1 MWFIQLLPIL
11 FLATRPAERFPL
23 LLALG
28 AAVAAHVLAASVPEG
43 GKYAMASK
51 LTGWTTID
59 SFLLFFVYFYCG
71 HRFRD
76 RIFAFARWLGRH
88 WRTAVIGLIA
98 WAIVEQLAVMRGLPE
113 TPGATLLFG
122 LAGGVAV
129 IAVAVILDRA
139 AVAVARLLR
148 TKLAHHLSLLLRAD
162 GGRPRLADQDGL
174 DRRRRRHVPCRRS
187 GGGGDAARRERA
199 RAPHRLRLSL
209 HPPLLGSTGPA
220 QATRRGPPCIV
231 T

>member
-1 MWFIQLLPIL
+1 
-11 FLATRPAERFPL
+11 
-23 LLALG
+23 
-28 AAVAAHVLAASVPEG
+28 
-43 GKYAMASK
+43 
-51 LTGWTTID
+51 
-59 SFLLFFVYFYCG
+59 YCG

-139 AVAVARLLR
+139 RRLRWLAYCARNSLIIYLSFFAPMAAARALLIRTGWIVDVGVMSLVVAVAAVATPLAASALVRR
-148 TKLAHHLSLLLRAD
+148 TVFDFLYT
-162 GGRPRLADQDGL
+162 RPSWARL
-174 DRRRRRHVPCRRS
+174 DRRRRP
-187 GGGGDAARRERA
+187 GAA
-199 RAPHRLRLSL
+199 L
-209 HPPLLGSTGPA
+209 PA
-220 QATRRGPPCIV
+220 S
-231 T
+231 

>member
-59 SFLLFFVYFYCG
+59 SFLSFFVYFYCG

-122 LAGGVAV
+122 LVGGVAV
-129 IAVAVILDRA
+129 IAVAVILDRSRRLRWLAYCARNSLIIYLSFFAPMAAARALLIRTGWIVDVGVMSLVVAVA
-139 AVAVARLLR
+139 AVATPLAASALVRRTVFDFLYTRPSWAR
-148 TKLAHHLSLLLRAD
+148 
-162 GGRPRLADQDGL
+162 L
-174 DRRRRRHVPCRRS
+174 DRRRRP
-187 GGGGDAARRERA
+187 GAA
-199 RAPHRLRLSL
+199 L
-209 HPPLLGSTGPA
+209 PA
-220 QATRRGPPCIV
+220 S
-231 T
+231 